1 MADPTNKAFRW
12 ENFFVSFELI
22 LVNLVFGYVILF
34 YLVWLWIHWPHHVL
48 QICIT
53 FYARTIFLEMIH
65 IVTLVY

>member
-1 MADPTNKAFRW
+1 MW
-12 ENFFVSFELI
+12 SSV
-22 LVNLVFGYVILF
+22 VFGYVILF